1 MFILQQRSYNPPSTM
16 CFSTCERLPM
26 YHSMTVRKAVV
37 APALAL
43 ALTAAV
49 MTPAMAGA
57 ATFC

>member
-1 MFILQQRSYNPPSTM
+1 
-16 CFSTCERLPM
+16 M

-49 MTPAMAGA
+49 MTPAMAGTA
-57 ATFC
+57 TTFC